1 MIKFGTWVRLFD
13 GHGPPVMVWSLTSPT
28 AATTGFSLLSL
39 VRPQDLVMRLTILQV
54 FVAFM
59 AVSSIKA
66 MAVQPLDPIH
76 SASGDSDDNA
86 EWLKELSNT
95 FEKRGFKAS
104 DPRSLFNAVYS
115 NYK

>member
-1 MIKFGTWVRLFD
+1 
-13 GHGPPVMVWSLTSPT
+13 
-28 AATTGFSLLSL
+28 
-39 VRPQDLVMRLTILQV
+39 MRLTILQL

-66 MAVQPLDPIH
+66 MALQPLGPIH
-76 SASGDSDDNA
+76 AASSDSEGEDNA
-86 EWLKELSNT
+86 EFLKELSNR
-95 FEKRGFKAS
+95 FEKRGFGAS